1 MCVDSGRGRGYVHPA
16 DTGSRGD
23 DAADDEG
30 SRGIQ
35 STTLPESPELGDWSG
50 ELDGAGQPVGMH
62 RSRKHPQATSPIVF
76 LYHERFLLAQQQPR
90 GFTG

>member
-1 MCVDSGRGRGYVHPA
+1 MCVGVGVDVSIPA
-16 DTGSRGD
+16 DTGSREMMPPTTKGV
-23 DAADDEG
+23 
-30 SRGIQ
+30 GIQ